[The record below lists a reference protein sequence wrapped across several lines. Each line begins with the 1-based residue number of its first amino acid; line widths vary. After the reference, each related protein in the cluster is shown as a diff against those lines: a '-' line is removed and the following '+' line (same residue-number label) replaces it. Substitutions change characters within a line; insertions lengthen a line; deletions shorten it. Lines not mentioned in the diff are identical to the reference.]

1 MASLRPTFSSTIP
14 HFFKV
19 ILDDTSR
26 DTKLKV
32 PMKFV
37 MKYGEELSSPVYLR
51 LPCGSEW
58 EIELRRCNGEVWFE
72 KGWPEFSKFYSL
84 DYAFWLVFGY
94 EGNSRFHVF
103 IFDRS
108 CTEVDYPIKLPDKEK
123 TDYEDDESVEILD
136 DFPTSRR
143 RKGERYS
150 SLPCPLPPKKKGKSY
165 SRMHPLTEKDKAI
178 ALQRAIAF
186 KSEKPHFKVAM
197 QPSYIF
203 GNLVLPA
210 GFAKRHLMHQPHGN
224 AILRLP
230 DGGTWCVKL
239 KLYKQQKVRFK
250 RGWLEFVRDNNL
262 KTGDVCVFILIKGI
276 ELAFE
281 VVFYRGTEAAN
292 CSLSPG
298 GHAKGARAMDQVNWE
313 IGTSGS
319 RDPYAGKECSG
330 GLNLETGYEDH
341 DDKSFDILDDL
352 CPRKSRDKSLVMPKL
367 EETDKHDDD
376 SNCDI
381 SRDSDEVQDDP
392 TIPEE
397 EETDYEDDD
406 SVKIL
411 DDFSP
416 CPRKTREKFPL
427 PCLHKKMRT
436 CSSSKAAECNTN
448 FPATK
453 TQPYEIKK
461 SFRSKDS
468 YCSKSEVKREGDFST
483 MKEVGGL
490 SSSQIFRKRT
500 LDVLGRE
507 HSLTKSEIALALQRA
522 NAFKSEY
529 PSFPVAIQPAY
540 IHSSYLGLPYEFVR
554 THLNKQRSSN
564 VILQIL
570 DGSTWPVTFK
580 YDATPRF
587 QNGWSVFAR
596 ENNLKVGDLCVFE
609 LVNHNELTFEVV
621 FFRATEAK
629 MCSSS
634 AGHGGGAIDQV
645 EIKRRSICKVKSGY
659 ENGEY
664 TKLKISDQVTQT
676 PSCLKAS
683 RVLEAANN
691 FIPKNPFFRATLG
704 PTSKTHVPVKV
715 AMRFPLRKAQTTTL
729 QVGEHSGL

>member
-1 MASLRPTFSSTIP
+1 MAFLRPTFSSTIP

-19 ILDDTSR
+19 ILDDTSG

-108 CTEVDYPIKLPDKEK
+108 CTEVDYPIKLPEKEK

-143 RKGERYS
+143 RKRERYS

-239 KLYKQQKVRFK
+239 KLYKQQ
-250 RGWLEFVRDNNL
+250 
-262 KTGDVCVFILIKGI
+262 KGI

-704 PTSKTHVPVKV
+704 PTSKTVHVPVKV

>member
-26 DTKLKV
+26 DTKLQV

-84 DYAFWLVFGY
+84 DYAFWLVFGH

-150 SLPCPLPPKKKGKSY
+150 SLPCPLPPKKKRKSY
-165 SRMHPLTEKDKAI
+165 PRMHPLTEKDKAI

-203 GNLVLPA
+203 GNLILPA

-239 KLYKQQKVRFK
+239 KIYEK
-250 RGWLEFVRDNNL
+250 G
-262 KTGDVCVFILIKGI
+262 KGI

-281 VVFYRGTEAAN
+281 VLFYRGTEAAN

-298 GHAKGARAMDQVNWE
+298 GHAKGARAMDQGKWE
-313 IGTSGS
+313 IGTSS
-319 RDPYAGKECSG
+319 SHDPYAGKECSG
-330 GLNLETGYEDH
+330 GLDLETGYEDH
-341 DDKSFDILDDL
+341 DDKSVEILDDL

-376 SNCDI
+376 SNDDI

-406 SVKIL
+406 SVEIL

-416 CPRKTREKFPL
+416 CPRKTREKSPL

-554 THLNKQRSSN
+554 THLNKQRSSS

-704 PTSKTHVPVKV
+704 PTSKTVHVPVKV